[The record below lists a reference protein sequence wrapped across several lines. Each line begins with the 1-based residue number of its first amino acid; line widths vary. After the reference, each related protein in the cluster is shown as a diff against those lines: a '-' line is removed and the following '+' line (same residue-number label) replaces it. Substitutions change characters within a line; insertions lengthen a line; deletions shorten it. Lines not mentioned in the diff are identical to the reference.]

1 MVVPLVKR
9 NVSQQSI
16 DAIKAAI
23 QPMVD
28 KRLQTVDDFLAML
41 PFVDVGDRII
51 ILAIELVILAIIVF
65 FLVKN
70 SSLALSVEKYKN
82 I

>member
-16 DAIKAAI
+16 DAIKAAM

-28 KRLQTVDDFLAML
+28 KRLQTVDDFLALL
-41 PFVDVGDRII
+41 PFVDVGDNM
-51 ILAIELVILAIIVF
+51 A
-65 FLVKN
+65 
-70 SSLALSVEKYKN
+70 SSLVSN